1 MNTPRLQLAAL
12 LTAVIMLGACN
23 SAGRQEN
30 HKVFSIE
37 EISKEEFIEAD
48 TCRSGNDKRFNE
60 IFAYKETPDSI
71 TTEILRKERMR
82 FEAMD
87 PAERE
92 DYDIEE
98 QQYADIFSPD
108 ALIYADALDMYLLPV
123 PTIHD
128 CILRCYDSHSGEQL
142 GEILYPFA
150 ISPDGVIAAQKG
162 YDCDW
167 PLDLH
172 FYKRYDNVIFEFCS
186 FKTTGYYSEFIMDN
200 DSAENWNLP
209 VSSFFTD
216 NNTLYLSLISL
227 RYFHNQDTADIIYL
241 KITLPDF

>member
-1 MNTPRLQLAAL
+1 MNKHLLRLTAL

-30 HKVFSIE
+30 HKAFSIE
-37 EISKEEFIEAD
+37 EISKEEFINAD
-48 TCRSGNDKRFNE
+48 TCRSGNDRRFNE
-60 IFAYKETPDSI
+60 IFASKVTPDSI
-71 TTEILRKERMR
+71 TAEILRYERMR

-87 PAERE
+87 PMERE
-92 DYDIEE
+92 DYGIEE
-98 QQYADIFSPD
+98 QQYADIFTPD

-123 PTIHD
+123 PAIHD

-172 FYKRYDNVIFEFCS
+172 FYKRYDNVIFEFCT
-186 FKTTGYYSEFIMDN
+186 FKTSSYYSEFIMDN
-200 DSAENWNLP
+200 DCAENWNLP
-209 VSSFFTD
+209 VRSFFTD
-216 NNTLYLSLISL
+216 NNTLYLSLISH
-227 RYFHNQDTADIIYL
+227 RYFHNQDSADIIYL